1 MPKPTLDDRIAR
13 DIGLPSL
20 TRAALAGHRLRAL
33 NGTLARVV
41 RESAF
46 YAKHLR
52 GVRLP
57 LPSLE
62 AIAALPFTTSADLIR
77 EPESFRCVPPGS
89 VERIVTLRSS
99 GTTAQPKR
107 IFFTRRDLDD
117 TRAYFAAGLT
127 TLLDPGEAVF
137 ILYAASTPN
146 SVGDLLAHA
155 ARDAGTRPVM
165 PEPGE
170 PFPSLV
176 RRLERESVRLLAGD
190 PLQLLELARFNRFRG
205 TGLRVPRV
213 LLSADSVPDSLRRA
227 VEQDLG
233 AEVFAH
239 YGSRETGYGGGL
251 ECAAHRGCH
260 MREADLLIEA
270 VEPETGV
277 PLCAGETGELVVTVL
292 RREGTP
298 LIRYRTG
305 DEGRRDSGPCP
316 CGTVLE
322 TWSGVRRIER
332 EMLPAP
338 LCCRE
343 ALEDA
348 AFALPSVLDVR
359 VRLWD
364 DRIEIVLA
372 TLSSSDYE
380 PAVPEPLRDMIA
392 AVRSIPV
399 SLVVRGRSEPDLLP
413 RRKRRIERIPGE
425 PPPANPTL
433 TDPTLAKSALTEPAE
448 NDREPA

>member
-1 MPKPTLDDRIAR
+1 MPKSTLDDRIAR
-13 DIGLPSL
+13 DIGLPCL
-20 TRAALAGHRLRAL
+20 TRAALAEHRLRAL

-46 YAKHLR
+46 YAKRLR
-52 GVRLP
+52 DVRSP

-62 AIAALPFTTSADLIR
+62 AIAALPFTTQADLVR
-77 EPESFRCVPPGS
+77 EPEAFRCVPPGS

-107 IFFTRRDLDD
+107 IFFTRSDLDD

-137 ILYAASTPN
+137 ILYTASTPN
-146 SVGDLLAHA
+146 SVGDLLAQA

-176 RRLERESVRLLAGD
+176 RRLERERVRLLAGD
-190 PLQLLELARFNRFRG
+190 PLQLLELARFNRFLG
-205 TGLRVPRV
+205 TGLRVPRA

-233 AEVFAH
+233 AEVFTH

-251 ECAAHRGCH
+251 ECAAHRGLH
-260 MREADLLIEA
+260 MRDADLLIEA
-270 VEPETGV
+270 VAPETGIPV
-277 PLCAGETGELVVTVL
+277 PDGETGELVVTAL

-305 DEGRRDSGPCP
+305 DEGRREPGPCP

-332 EMLPAP
+332 DALPAP
-338 LCCRE
+338 LGGRE

-348 AFALPSVLDVR
+348 AFSHPSVLDVR
-359 VRLWD
+359 VRRWD
-364 DRIEIVLA
+364 DRIEIILEI
-372 TLSSSDYE
+372 LSSSDAE
-380 PAVPEPLRDMIA
+380 APVPEALRDMIA

-399 SLVVRGRSEPDLLP
+399 SLVVRGRSEPDLMP
-413 RRKRRIERIPGE
+413 RRKRRIERM
-425 PPPANPTL
+425 PANS
-433 TDPTLAKSALTEPAE
+433 TLADLAE
-448 NDREPA
+448 NDRDPS

>member
-1 MPKPTLDDRIAR
+1 MPKPTLDESIAR

-20 TRAALAGHRLRAL
+20 TRAALAAHRLRAL
-33 NGTLARVV
+33 NGTLALVV

-46 YAKHLR
+46 YATHLR

-62 AIAALPFTTSADLIR
+62 AIAALPFTTPADLLR
-77 EPESFRCVPPGS
+77 EPEAFRCVPPGS

-137 ILYAASTPN
+137 VLYAASTPN
-146 SVGDLLAHA
+146 SVGDLLAQA
-155 ARDAGTRPVM
+155 ARDAGLRAVM
-165 PEPGE
+165 PDPGE

-176 RRLERESVRLLAGD
+176 RRLEGERVRLLAGD

-227 VEQDLG
+227 VQDDLG
-233 AEVFAH
+233 AEVFTH

-251 ECAAHRGCH
+251 ECAAHRGIH
-260 MREADLLIEA
+260 MRDADLLIETVA
-270 VEPETGV
+270 PETGIPV
-277 PLCAGETGELVVTVL
+277 PEGETGELVVTAL

-305 DEGRRDSGPCP
+305 DEGRREPEPCP

-332 EMLPAP
+332 EALPAP
-338 LCCRE
+338 LGGRE

-348 AFALPSVLDVR
+348 AFAHPSVLDVL
-359 VRLWD
+359 VRRWD
-364 DRIEIVLA
+364 DRIEIILE
-372 TLSSSDYE
+372 TLSSSDAE
-380 PAVPEPLRDMIA
+380 APVPEALRDLIA

-413 RRKRRIERIPGE
+413 RRKRRIERMPG
-425 PPPANPTL
+425 NPTHADL
-433 TDPTLAKSALTEPAE
+433 AE
-448 NDREPA
+448 NDRYPS

>member
-13 DIGLPSL
+13 AIGLTTL
-20 TRAALAGHRLRAL
+20 TRAALAEHRLRAL

-46 YAKHLR
+46 YAAHLR

-62 AIAALPFTTSADLIR
+62 AIAELPFTTQADLVR
-77 EPESFRCVPPGS
+77 EPETFRCVPPGS

-137 ILYAASTPN
+137 VLYVASTPN
-146 SVGDLLAHA
+146 SVGDLLAQA
-155 ARDAGTRPVM
+155 ARDAGLRPVM
-165 PEPGE
+165 PDPGE

-176 RRLERESVRLLAGD
+176 RRLERERVRLLAGD

-205 TGLRVPRV
+205 TGLRVPRA

-227 VEQDLG
+227 VEDDLG
-233 AEVFAH
+233 AEVFIH

-251 ECAAHRGCH
+251 ECAAHRGLH
-260 MREADLLIEA
+260 MRDADLLIETVA
-270 VEPETGV
+270 PETGIPV
-277 PLCAGETGELVVTVL
+277 RDGETGELVVTAL

-305 DEGRRDSGPCP
+305 DEGRRDPGPCP

-332 EMLPAP
+332 ESLPAP
-338 LCCRE
+338 LGGRE
-343 ALEDA
+343 ALEEA
-348 AFALPSVLDVR
+348 AFAHPSVLDVR
-359 VRLWD
+359 VRRWD
-364 DRIEIVLA
+364 DRIEIVLE
-372 TLSSSDYE
+372 TLSSSDAE
-380 PAVPEPLRDMIA
+380 APVPETLRDMIA

-413 RRKRRIERIPGE
+413 RRKRRIERIPG
-425 PPPANPTL
+425 NPTL
-433 TDPTLAKSALTEPAE
+433 ADPAE
-448 NDREPA
+448 NDRDPS

>member
-13 DIGLPSL
+13 DIGLSSL
-20 TRAALAGHRLRAL
+20 TRAALAEHRLRAL
-33 NGTLARVV
+33 NETLARVV

-52 GVRLP
+52 GVILP

-62 AIAALPFTTSADLIR
+62 AIVTLPFTAPADLVR
-77 EPESFRCVPPGS
+77 EPESFRCVPPGN
-89 VERIVTLRSS
+89 VERVVTLQSS

-127 TLLDPGEAVF
+127 TLLDPDEAVF

-146 SVGDLLAHA
+146 SVGDLLAQA
-155 ARDAGTRPVM
+155 ARDAGMRPVM
-165 PEPGE
+165 PTSGE

-176 RRLERESVRLLAGD
+176 RRLERECVRLLAGD
-190 PLQLLELARFNRFRG
+190 PLQILELARFNRFRG

-227 VEQDLG
+227 VEEDLG
-233 AEVFAH
+233 AEVFTH

-251 ECAAHRGCH
+251 ECRAHRGCH

-270 VEPETGV
+270 VAPETGDPV
-277 PLCAGETGELVVTVL
+277 PTGETGELVVTAL

-305 DEGRRDSGPCP
+305 DEGRRDPGPCP
-316 CGTVLE
+316 CETVLE

-332 EMLPAP
+332 EVLPVP
-338 LCCRE
+338 LVSRE
-343 ALEDA
+343 TLEDA
-348 AFALPSVLDVR
+348 AFAHPSVLDIR

-364 DRIEIVLA
+364 DRVEIVLE
-372 TLSSSDYE
+372 TLSSSADE
-380 PAVPEPLRDMIA
+380 TSVPEPLRDLIA

-399 SLVVRGRSEPDLLP
+399 TLVVRGRSEPDLLS
-413 RRKRRIERIPGE
+413 RRKRRIERMPGN
-425 PPPANPTL
+425 PP
-433 TDPTLAKSALTEPAE
+433 LADPAE
-448 NDREPA
+448 NDRDPS